1 MNTFSHYLKIQG
13 EVGRVEKVF
22 QSLLYVEG
30 LPGLHPS
37 EIVVFESGELGQ
49 VMSLGQE
56 FAEVMLLS
64 RTQVGV
70 DTRVARTNTTI
81 SVDVGEFLLGNVFNA
96 LGESEKRAFNQESE
110 KRYIF
115 REPLGIGSRKNIDT
129 TFETGVSLVDL
140 IVSLGMGQRELIVGD
155 RKSGKT
161 QFLLQCVESA
171 AKKGI
176 VCIYAAIAKKRQD
189 IDAINQY
196 FVKQGVSGNVIM
208 VASGSS
214 DPTPLVYLTPYT
226 AMTYAE
232 YFRDKGKD
240 TLVVLDD
247 MTAHAK
253 YYREISL
260 LANRFPGRSS
270 YPGDIFYIHSQLME
284 RAGNFTVTRKDGDK
298 VLRHSASITCL
309 PVAELVMG
317 DLSGYIQTN
326 LMSMTDGH
334 IYFDNNIYN
343 KGRRPAI
350 NTFISVT
357 RVGKQA
363 QTSLVRDISSV
374 LNSFLV
380 HLNELEQFVHFG
392 AELSIESKEDLKKG
406 NQLRDLLDQSYTT
419 IVPLSVSI
427 ILVAS
432 LWANLYKDKQTEE
445 LRSTKQTII
454 QRYST
459 DTQFKTMLDTI
470 VSSSTNFDALIEVVK
485 TQNFS

>member
-1 MNTFSHYLKIQG
+1 MNTFSHYLKEQG

-37 EIVVFESGELGQ
+37 EIVIFESGELGQ
-49 VMSLGQE
+49 VMSLGNE
-56 FAEVMLLS
+56 YAEVMLLS
-64 RTQVGV
+64 RTQVSV

-81 SVDVGEFLLGNVFNA
+81 SVDVGDYLLGGVFTA
-96 LGESEKRAFNQESE
+96 LGESEKLKPPNDSE

-129 TFETGVSLVDL
+129 SFETGVSMVDL
-140 IVSLGMGQRELIVGD
+140 IVSLGKGQRELIVGD

-161 QFLLQCVESA
+161 QFLLQCAESA
-171 AKKGI
+171 AKKGV

-189 IDAINQY
+189 IDLINTY
-196 FVKQGVSGNVIM
+196 FAEHGVSNKVIM
-208 VASGSS
+208 VASSSS
-214 DPTPLVYLTPYT
+214 DPAPLVYLTPYT

-232 YFRDKGKD
+232 YFRDKGQD
-240 TLVVLDD
+240 TLVILDD

-284 RAGNFTVTRKDGDK
+284 RAGNFTILRKVSEK
-298 VLRHSASITCL
+298 VARYTVSITCL

-350 NTFISVT
+350 NTFLSVT

-363 QTSLVRDISSV
+363 QTPLVRDISSV

-392 AELSIESKEDLKKG
+392 AELSNESKDDLKKG
-406 NQLRDLLDQSYTT
+406 NQLRDLMDQQHTV

-427 ILVAS
+427 ILIAL
-432 LWANLYKDKQTEE
+432 LWANSFKDKQTEE
-445 LRSTKQTII
+445 LRSIKQKMI
-454 QRYST
+454 QRYTSDAT
-459 DTQFKTMLDTI
+459 YKSLLDGLI
-470 VSSSTNFDALIEVVK
+470 VSSNTFDTLMQTVK
-485 TQNFS
+485 SQNLL